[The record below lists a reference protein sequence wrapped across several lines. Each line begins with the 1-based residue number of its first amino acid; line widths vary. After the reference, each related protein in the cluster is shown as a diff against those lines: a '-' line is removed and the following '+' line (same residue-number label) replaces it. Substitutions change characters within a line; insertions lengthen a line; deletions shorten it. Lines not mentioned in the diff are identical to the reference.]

1 MASGAF
7 SVACAPLKVA
17 RGEAVAALDVLCDA
31 SITEYLDGISFTALH
46 LITSR
51 HALRLL
57 LLTLTDAAAAL
68 RAFWPAW
75 ADRDR
80 GIRRQKQKRAKQI
93 KKQAKH
99 RPQPASVGL
108 SSAAKPV
115 PQKAA

>member
-1 MASGAF
+1 MAPGAF

-31 SITEYLDGISFTALH
+31 SITEYLDGMSFTALH
-46 LITSR
+46 LVTSC

-57 LLTLTDAAAAL
+57 LPTLTDAAAAL

-99 RPQPASVGL
+99 QPQPL
-108 SSAAKPV
+108 SSAAKPA